1 MVESALLYPNGSPM
15 NRIETS
21 YRALLKVAVV
31 LNSQRDTNSLWQ
43 AITEQINQVMP
54 WARASVTLYDR
65 DVDGFRFYIVATNIP
80 KVVLQGDTIIS
91 RTGSAMGWAYEHK
104 AVHIRPD
111 LKQEQVFLEDPWYV
125 EEGLG
130 RMINLP
136 LLVHEKCLGILNL
149 GSVDSGE
156 PSPDDLEFLTQVA
169 MQIAYAIDHVQA
181 YEEIKRLHGKLAREN
196 LYLAEELK
204 LTKHFGAMVGES
216 QTFQHVLEIAQ
227 EAAPTTTTVLIT
239 GETGTG
245 KELLAQAI
253 HEWSPRRGKPF
264 IRVNCAAFP
273 AGLVESELFGH
284 ERGAF
289 TGAEARREGRFELA
303 HGGTLLLDEIG
314 EMPLETQAKLLR
326 VIQDGMVDRIGGK
339 QPIPVDVRLIASTNA
354 DLAAAV
360 EQGRFRADLFYR
372 LHVFPITIPPLR
384 SRPEDIPGLAQHFL
398 EHYRVKLRRPC
409 EEIAPE
415 SMERLIRYSWPGN
428 VRELENLIE
437 RAMILSHDSS
447 LHIDERLL
455 MPSPATPPAK
465 PVSGLMDFE
474 RQHILQTLASTH
486 WRIEGSGGAAE
497 RLGLAPSSLRSRIK
511 KLGIHRPPK
520 SPRELD

>member
-1 MVESALLYPNGSPM
+1 MS
-15 NRIETS
+15 RIETS
-21 YRALLKVAVV
+21 YRALLNVAIV
-31 LNSQRDTNSLWQ
+31 LNSQRDTNSLWH
-43 AITEQINQVMP
+43 AITEQIHQVIP

-65 DVDGFRFYIVATNIP
+65 TVDGFRFYIAATTIP
-80 KVVLQGDTIIS
+80 KVVLQNDTIIP
-91 RTGSAMGWAYEHK
+91 RVGSGMGWVYDHK
-104 AVHIRPD
+104 TMHVRPD
-111 LKQEQVFLEDPWYV
+111 LKQEQVFLEDRWYV

-136 LLVHEKCLGILNL
+136 LLVQDTCLGVFNV
-149 GSVDSGE
+149 GSVDAG
-156 PSPDDLEFLTQVA
+156 SPGQDDLEFLTQVA
-169 MQIAYAIDHVQA
+169 MQIAYAIDHVRA

-196 LYLAEELK
+196 MYLAEELK
-204 LTKHFGAMVGES
+204 LTKHFGTMVGES
-216 QTFQHVLEIAQ
+216 QIFQHVLEIAQ
-227 EAAPTTTTVLIT
+227 EAAPATTTVLIT

-253 HEWSPRRGKPF
+253 HDWSPRREKPF
-264 IRVNCAAFP
+264 IRVNCAAFSP
-273 AGLVESELFGH
+273 GLVESELFGH

-289 TGAEARREGRFELA
+289 TGADARREGRFELA

-326 VIQDGMVDRIGGK
+326 VLQDGMVDRIGGK
-339 QPIPVDVRLIASTNA
+339 HPIPVDVRLLASTNV
-354 DLAAAV
+354 DLSVAV

-398 EHYRVKLRRPC
+398 GHYRTKLRRPC
-409 EEIAPE
+409 EAISSE
-415 SMERLIRYSWPGN
+415 SMERLIRYPWPGN

-437 RAMILSHDSS
+437 RAMILSHESTLD
-447 LHIDERLL
+447 IDERLL
-455 MPSPATPPAK
+455 MSTPTASSEKPA
-465 PVSGLMDFE
+465 SGLMDFE

-497 RLGLAPSSLRSRIK
+497 QLGLAPSSLRSRIK
-511 KLGIHRPPK
+511 RLGLQRPVKTK
-520 SPRELD
+520 SR